1 MRAMISVLVVLVG
14 CSSYE
19 PRPPKEQG
27 SVPQY
32 STSYRYSSEM
42 PQKSPAE
49 VASKTQDLAPVD
61 ARPFDLNSSGEVR
74 SIRAE
79 RPSDFSRVQNLQHI
93 RILVAREIVKPG
105 TTYEEIEDENG
116 DVFVYRVDPRVI
128 ISRSWELTARSTRE
142 ERAELNRQQQEKR
155 DRYLQ
160 DLRSG
165 RVPYQAPKVNGT
177 TNGQGSIGGIRI
189 DGRGGC

>member
-1 MRAMISVLVVLVG
+1 
-14 CSSYE
+14 
-19 PRPPKEQG
+19 
-27 SVPQY
+27 
-32 STSYRYSSEM
+32 M